1 MFQKAAKLAMNLL
14 PTKRGIVLKVVP
26 SGDQPEIEKAYEDF
40 HRSGLV
46 ANNIH
51 KVIISSEGFAAH
63 RFKFELI

>member
-46 ANNIH
+46 AHNIH
-51 KVIISSEGFAAH
+51 
-63 RFKFELI
+63 